1 MVSLKC
7 LEEKCE
13 RVFKDEEIK
22 MIVDDEIFKKYI
34 RFRTIQTKLANKNY
48 VPCPYPDC
56 EEIIEF
62 KQKAVTLQTQYDT
75 THKELF
81 ELPAF
86 ESISFE
92 LECFEAMGEKLQ
104 ELREKMAMESATYEG
119 QKKAVHKLSVV
130 PCGDAFP
137 TCQYIKDGHE
147 SKALIDAQK
156 KIVDQIS
163 STYKEMDAS
172 YKAMADKRLRVLLEK
187 SQKLTFAQ
195 SMAEKELSRVQDSIE
210 QKEQT
215 LKHMRENVLTI
226 SDKMKELQKNLM
238 VANASEVDQKKGT
251 LSLLQNNKFV
261 LDNSKK
267 DMLVKLGAAQQQL
280 LSITKER
287 AECKADLEKLKL
299 YETFASAFSKTGIPA
314 MILKTQ
320 LPAINAEIAKI
331 LGGVVDFKIE
341 LEADINSNSMDV
353 YIEDANSKRLIELA
367 SGMEKMISSLAI
379 RIALINVSNL
389 PRSDMFILDEGLGVL
404 DQEGLQKCAEL
415 FNQIKTYFKTI
426 LIITHVDQIKEVVD
440 KLLDIEDNGFESKIV
455 V

>member
-1 MVSLKC
+1 
-7 LEEKCE
+7 
-13 RVFKDEEIK
+13 
-22 MIVDDEIFKKYI
+22 
-34 RFRTIQTKLANKNY
+34 
-48 VPCPYPDC
+48 
-56 EEIIEF
+56 
-62 KQKAVTLQTQYDT
+62 
-75 THKELF
+75 
-81 ELPAF
+81 
-86 ESISFE
+86 
-92 LECFEAMGEKLQ
+92 
-104 ELREKMAMESATYEG
+104 
-119 QKKAVHKLSVV
+119 
-130 PCGDAFP
+130 
-137 TCQYIKDGHE
+137 
-147 SKALIDAQK
+147 
-156 KIVDQIS
+156 
-163 STYKEMDAS
+163 MDAS